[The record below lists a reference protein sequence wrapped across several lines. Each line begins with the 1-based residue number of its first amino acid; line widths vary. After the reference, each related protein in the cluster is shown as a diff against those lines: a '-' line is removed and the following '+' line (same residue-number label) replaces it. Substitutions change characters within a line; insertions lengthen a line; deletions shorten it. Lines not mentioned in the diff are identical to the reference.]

1 MTVYVKSED
10 VANDIVARLQGITI
24 ANGAETDIGTEV
36 QRGRIRV
43 PADDELPLI
52 QFVEGGDEPQD
63 TAGKTQV
70 ALIKVS
76 QVYVIDAYDLCDP
89 LNPNAK
95 AHKMIRDIKRA
106 IFTGG
111 RTLGGKVSEVEY
123 LGRDIGPRT
132 DGVAMVQAR
141 VTIRVSF
148 AEDLANP

>member
-10 VANDIVARLQGITI
+10 VANAIVARLQTITI

-70 ALIKVS
+70 ALIKVA

-106 IFTGG
+106 IFKDG
-111 RTLGGKVSEVEY
+111 RTLSGTVSEVEY

>member
-10 VANDIVARLQGITI
+10 VANEIVARLQGITI

-63 TAGKTQV
+63 TAGKTNV
-70 ALIKVS
+70 SLIKVA

-106 IFTGG
+106 IFKSG
-111 RTLGGKVSEVEY
+111 RTLDGKVSEVEY

>member
-10 VANDIVARLQGITI
+10 VANEIVARLQAITI
-24 ANGAETDIGTEV
+24 ANGCETDIGTEV

-63 TAGKTQV
+63 TAGKTHV
-70 ALIKVS
+70 SLIKVS
-76 QVYVIDAYDLCDP
+76 QVYVIDAYDICDP
-89 LNPNAK
+89 LNPNSK

-106 IFTGG
+106 IFKNG
-111 RTLGGKVSEVEY
+111 RTLDGKVAEVEY